1 MSWFYKMMKKDS
13 KGFTLVELMVVLL
26 ILGILVAIA
35 VPIYNRSVGEANK
48 KAIASNL
55 RTIDGAI
62 MQYSTVVDVATTP
75 PTKDT
80 LDGDY
85 IQVWPTNPKGSV
97 YSVVGEGT
105 AASPYHAQVVT
116 TGVTG
121 VVNGTYTLENIVDW

>member
-35 VPIYNRSVGEANK
+35 VPIYNKSVGDANK

-62 MQYSTVVDVATTP
+62 TQYSTVVDVGTTP
-75 PTKDT
+75 PTAT
-80 LDGDY
+80 NLTGDY
-85 IQVWPTNPKGSV
+85 IQVWPTNPKGST
-97 YSVVGEGT
+97 YSVAGAGT
-105 AASPYHAQVVT
+105 TASPYHAQVVT
-116 TGVTG
+116 VGVKG
-121 VVNGTYTLENIVDW
+121 LDDDTYTLEDIVDW